1 MKYKYRIMQINMN
14 RDNHNHAF
22 MGSEFLITYGGTTF
36 PPPNDLYDEVY
47 DSTQNDFSP
56 ESLFIK
62 FNQNLPSDYR
72 ARSLSVSDII
82 KYEIQNN
89 RYLHLYCDIFGFIAV
104 DLDGE
109 HKFATTPEYI
119 PASDKKSGVV
129 IFKYIT
135 ESGERTLSVNPDDLI
150 QKKKFG
156 VNENGQ
162 PIELTDTEVLNTLIF
177 TEKYKMT
184 IRGKEKVKTLK
195 GWQESGFRTFE
206 EYVKPN
212 NLVSED
218 MVNYFINIST
228 PVIWNS
234 LYVQTGGPIT
244 HIIDNNGKEQPC
256 FITFKRDTNDS
267 DWKYV
272 GNCTKYGSDNYSIE
286 DSVYEKFIKLIE

>member
-22 MGSEFLITYGGTTF
+22 MGSEFLITYSGTNF
-36 PPPNDLYDEVY
+36 PPPQDLYDEVY
-47 DSTQNDFSP
+47 SSTQNDFSP
-56 ESLFIK
+56 ESLFIR

-82 KYEIQNN
+82 KYKIQSN
-89 RYLHLYCDIFGFIAV
+89 RYLHLYCDSFGFIAV
-104 DLDGE
+104 DLDEE
-109 HKFATTPEYI
+109 HKFAAIPEYT

-129 IFKYIT
+129 VFKYIT
-135 ESGERTLSVNPDDLI
+135 ENGERTLSVNPDDLNH
-150 QKKKFG
+150 KKKFG

-162 PIELTDTEVLNTLIF
+162 LVELTDAEVLNTIIF

-184 IRGKEKVKTLK
+184 IRGKEKIKTLK

-218 MVNYFINIST
+218 IVNYFINIST

-234 LYVQTGGPIT
+234 LYVQVGGAAD
-244 HIIDNNGKEQPC
+244 HIIDDNGKEQPC
-256 FITFKRDTNDS
+256 YLTFKRETNESNWRFLGVCFKNDS
-267 DWKYV
+267 KNLY
-272 GNCTKYGSDNYSIE
+272 IE
-286 DSVYEKFIKLIE
+286 DSVYEKFIKLI

>member
-1 MKYKYRIMQINMN
+1 MKYKYRIMQININ

-22 MGSEFLITYGGTTF
+22 MGSEFLIAYGGTTF
-36 PPPNDLYDEVY
+36 PPQNNLYDEVY
-47 DSTQNDFSP
+47 SSAQNDFSP

-89 RYLHLYCDIFGFIAV
+89 RYLHLYCDSFGFIAV

-162 PIELTDTEVLNTLIF
+162 PIELTDAEVLNTLIF

-234 LYVQTGGPIT
+234 LYVQVGGVT
-244 HIIDNNGKEQPC
+244 DHFVDDSGKEQPC
-256 FITFKRDTNDS
+256 FITFKRDSNNS

-272 GNCTKYGSDNYSIE
+272 GNCIKYGSDNYSIE
-286 DSVYEKFIKLIE
+286 DSVYEKFIKLM